1 MRRLQGKVMQLRNKV
16 YRQKRIRFLN
26 ERNTVSGDD
35 RRRRFEVLLSDMK
48 SDLDS
53 LKGRLKEELNELGID
68 QVKAAELLTDYYAP
82 EDVDIDY
89 NEGKVSVTTILVR
102 RKSSC

>member
-1 MRRLQGKVMQLRNKV
+1 MRQLQGKVMQLRNKV
-16 YRQKRIRFLN
+16 YRQKRIRYLN
-26 ERNTVSGDD
+26 ERSSVSGDD

-68 QVKAAELLTDYYAP
+68 QVKAAELLADYYTP
-82 EDVDIDY
+82 EDVDLDY
-89 NEGKVSVTTILVR
+89 CEGKVSITAI
-102 RKSSC
+102 